1 MSKHQV
7 SVQSIDFHLEY
18 QIENNLIRR
27 WKNSICLDEFGN
39 SINNKHKKNFIANKT
54 IFYNKTWSS
63 VSNSSFIFV
72 LDFKFWL
79 VLVEGNKV
87 KSLSKLKNAIKT
99 QDLLLNEKFHLF

>member
-1 MSKHQV
+1 M
-7 SVQSIDFHLEY
+7 
-18 QIENNLIRR
+18 
-27 WKNSICLDEFGN
+27 ICLDEFGN

-87 KSLSKLKNAIKT
+87 NVIQIYSSIKGRVSVEIESFP
-99 QDLLLNEKFHLF
+99 NI